1 MEFEWQ
7 AIQVVC
13 SLIEVLAKG
22 QTQVYSPMHHMHT
35 HTHTRTHTCTHTHT
49 RTHTRTHTHTHT
61 THTHTHAR
69 THARTHTHTTHTHT
83 HTHAHTHAR
92 THTLAMIS
100 FIALDCVATVIGY
113 HTCTRTVCRGR
124 ERSVHASTTGQ
135 DEECGGQQ

>member
-35 HTHTRTHTCTHTHT
+35 HTHTHAHTHA
-49 RTHTRTHTHTHT
+49 HTHTHTH
-61 THTHTHAR
+61 H
-69 THARTHTHTTHTHT
+69 THTHT
-83 HTHAHTHAR
+83 HTHAHTHAHTHTHTHRYTHARTHTRTHAR

-124 ERSVHASTTGQ
+124 ERSVRASTTGQ